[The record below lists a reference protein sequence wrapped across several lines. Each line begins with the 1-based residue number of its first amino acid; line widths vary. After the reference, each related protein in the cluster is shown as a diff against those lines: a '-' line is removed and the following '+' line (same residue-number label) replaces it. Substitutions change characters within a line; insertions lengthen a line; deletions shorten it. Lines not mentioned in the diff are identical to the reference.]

1 MTETQTPERIM
12 SPLHRDAGLPAVC
25 PFRAPESH
33 DMFLN
38 NLSLS
43 KKLILTFCT
52 IMAGCFLASVVVFV
66 QAYTAKTT
74 LIEQDRAQR
83 IVNLVDAATTAMAE
97 QAANERG
104 YLLFGSESTLAA
116 VATER
121 KALEAALAE
130 ARTLAGED
138 SALTA
143 RVDAMRAAADAYA
156 TKVADPQIAARK
168 AGKTAIEDIAAIGT
182 SDAAG
187 ALDTFRAA
195 ATDIKGVLATK
206 TTETRARL
214 EAAHFALE
222 LALVLGAGVAGVF
235 AVGLIWLLARSIV
248 TPITGMTNAMTRLA
262 AGDHAVDVP
271 AVDRGDEVGRMAK
284 AVLVFKDAAI
294 ESARMSDERRS
305 LREQAEA
312 DRQRAEAEKAR
323 EAEEVRFAMTEL
335 AQGLS
340 ALSNGDVVF
349 RLEKAFAPH
358 LDSLRGNFNES
369 LEKLH
374 AALRTVGA
382 NAQAIHAGAAEIRS
396 SADDL
401 ARRTEQQAA
410 SVEETAAAVEQVTK
424 TVRDT
429 AKRAEDVGQLVEST
443 RSGAERSGE
452 VVRNAVSAMTEIE
465 QSSQSISNIIGV
477 IEDIAFQ
484 TNLLAL
490 NAGVEAARAGEA
502 GKGFAV
508 VAQEVRELAQRSA
521 NAAKEIKALISK
533 STAQVGNGV
542 ALVGETG
549 TELEKIVSAVQEISH
564 HVGAIVT
571 AAREQSTGLQ
581 EINLA
586 VTAMD
591 QGTQQNA
598 AMVEE
603 QTAASHTL
611 AAEADSLNTLL
622 AQFRLGQSGTV
633 PAGRMAQH
641 RVAAPSPAPVRQPAL
656 RQPAAASASHSPAPS
671 PARALAGKLG
681 RAFGMASAAPAEPAK
696 QDWTEF

>member
-1 MTETQTPERIM
+1 
-12 SPLHRDAGLPAVC
+12 
-25 PFRAPESH
+25 
-33 DMFLN
+33 MFLKD
-38 NLSLS
+38 LSLS

-52 IMAGCFLASVVVFV
+52 IMAGCFLASVVVFF
-66 QAYTAKTT
+66 QAYTAKNTVVD
-74 LIEQDRAQR
+74 QDRAQG
-83 IVNLVDAATTAMAE
+83 IATLVDAARTSMAE

-104 YLLFGSESTLAA
+104 YLLTGSESTLAG
-116 VATER
+116 VAAER
-121 KALEAALAE
+121 KALDIALSEARALA
-130 ARTLAGED
+130 ADD
-138 SALTA
+138 SALVA
-143 RVDAMRAAADAYA
+143 RLDAMKAAADAYA
-156 TKVADPQIAARK
+156 AQIADPQIKARQ
-168 AGKTAIEDIAAIGT
+168 AGKTMEELAGIAASQTGGQL
-182 SDAAG
+182 DA
-187 ALDTFRAA
+187 FRSAA
-195 ATDIKGVLATK
+195 AEIKALLATQ
-206 TTETRARL
+206 TAATRARL
-214 EAAHFALE
+214 EAAHHALE
-222 LALVLGAGVAGVF
+222 MALILGAAVAGVF

-248 TPITGMTNAMTRLA
+248 TPITGMTNAMARLA
-262 AGDHAVDVP
+262 AGDHSIEVP

-284 AVLVFKDAAI
+284 AVLVFKEAAI
-294 ESARMSDERRS
+294 DSARMSDERRA

-312 DRQRAEAEKAR
+312 DRQKAEAEKAR
-323 EAEEVRFAMTEL
+323 EAEEVRFAMSEL
-335 AQGLS
+335 AKGLS
-340 ALSNGDVVF
+340 ALSEGDVVF
-349 RLEKAFAPH
+349 RLDQPFATH
-358 LDSLRGNFNES
+358 LDSLRGNFNDS
-369 LEKLH
+369 LDKLQ

-382 NAQAIHAGAAEIRS
+382 NAHAIHAGAAEIRS

-410 SVEETAAAVEQVTK
+410 SVEETAAAVAEVTK

-429 AKRAEDVGQLVEST
+429 TKRAEDVGQLVEST
-443 RSGAERSGE
+443 RAGAERSGD
-452 VVRNAVSAMTEIE
+452 VVRNAVQAMTEIE
-465 QSSQSISNIIGV
+465 QSSQSISSIIGV

-542 ALVGETG
+542 SLVGETG
-549 TELEKIVSAVQEISH
+549 KELEKIVSAVQEISH

-586 VTAMD
+586 VTSMD

-598 AMVEE
+598 AMVEQ

-622 AQFRLGQSGTV
+622 AQFRLGQGSAAAPASAQTV
-633 PAGRMAQH
+633 R
-641 RVAAPSPAPVRQPAL
+641 RTAAPSVAPASRPVRRQPA
-656 RQPAAASASHSPAPS
+656 PASGVHAPAPS

-681 RAFGMASAAPAEPAK
+681 RAFGMASAAPAEPVK

>member
-1 MTETQTPERIM
+1 M
-12 SPLHRDAGLPAVC
+12 A
-25 PFRAPESH
+25 
-33 DMFLN
+33 MFLK

-66 QAYTAKTT
+66 QAYTAKNA
-74 LIEQDRAQR
+74 LIDQDRAQR
-83 IVNLVDAATTAMAE
+83 IVNLVDAATNAMAE

-104 YLLFGSESTLAA
+104 YLLTATESTLAA
-116 VATER
+116 VSTER
-121 KALEAALAE
+121 KALEAALGDAK
-130 ARTLAGED
+130 ALAAGD
-138 SALTA
+138 SALIA
-143 RVDAMRAAADAYA
+143 RLDAMKTAADAYA
-156 TKVADPQIAARK
+156 SQVADPQIAARQ
-168 AGKTAIEDIAAIGT
+168 AGKTIEELVNIGASQT
-182 SDAAG
+182 SG
-187 ALDTFRAA
+187 QLDTFRSAA
-195 ATDIKGVLATK
+195 SDIKALLANETAA
-206 TTETRARL
+206 TRARL
-214 EAAHFALE
+214 EAAHHALE
-222 LALVLGAGVAGVF
+222 MALILGAAVAGVF

-248 TPITGMTNAMTRLA
+248 TPITGMTNAMARLA
-262 AGDHAVDVP
+262 AGDHAVEVP

-284 AVLVFKDAAI
+284 AVLVFKEAAI
-294 ESARMSDERRS
+294 DSARMSDERRA

-312 DRQRAEAEKAR
+312 DRQKAEVEKAR

-335 AQGLS
+335 ALGLS
-340 ALSNGDVVF
+340 ALSEGDVVF
-349 RLEKAFAPH
+349 RLEKPFAPH

-382 NAQAIHAGAAEIRS
+382 NAHAIHAGAAEIRS

-410 SVEETAAAVEQVTK
+410 SVEETAAAVAEVTK

-443 RSGAERSGE
+443 RAGAERSGD
-452 VVRNAVSAMTEIE
+452 VVRNAVQAMTEIE
-465 QSSQSISNIIGV
+465 QSSQSISSIIGV

-542 ALVGETG
+542 SLVGETG

-586 VTAMD
+586 VTSMD

-598 AMVEE
+598 AMVEQ

-622 AQFRLGQSGTV
+622 AQFRLGQGNGAQAVGT
-633 PAGRMAQH
+633 ATH
-641 RVAAPSPAPVRQPAL
+641 RPAPSAHSAPPARPAARQPS
-656 RQPAAASASHSPAPS
+656 AASTAHTPAPS
-671 PARALAGKLG
+671 PARALASKLG
-681 RAFGMASAAPAEPAK
+681 RAFGAGSAAAEPVK

>member
-1 MTETQTPERIM
+1 M
-12 SPLHRDAGLPAVC
+12 S
-25 PFRAPESH
+25 
-33 DMFLN
+33 LN

-66 QAYTAKTT
+66 QAYTAKNA
-74 LIEQDRAQR
+74 IVDQDRAQR
-83 IVNLVDAATTAMAE
+83 IVNFVDAAMTAMAE

-104 YLLFGSESTLAA
+104 YILTGSDTTLAA
-116 VATER
+116 VETQG
-121 KALEAALAE
+121 KALQAALAE
-130 ARTLAGED
+130 AATLAAGD
-138 SALTA
+138 QALLGKIE
-143 RVDAMRAAADAYA
+143 AMRVAAQDYG
-156 TKVADPQIAARK
+156 KNVADPQIAARK
-168 AGKTAIEDIAAIGT
+168 AGTLGIPEIAAIGKV
-182 SDAAG
+182 DG
-187 ALDTFRAA
+187 VGELDQFRNAA
-195 ATDIKGVLATK
+195 ADIKTLLAER
-206 TTETRARL
+206 TTAIRAQL
-214 EAAHFALE
+214 DYAHHALE
-222 LALVLGAGVAGVF
+222 LALILGAAVAGVF

-248 TPITGMTNAMTRLA
+248 TPITGMTDAMGRLA
-262 AGDHAVDVP
+262 AGDHQVEVP

-294 ESARMSDERRS
+294 ESARMAEERRS
-305 LREQAEA
+305 MREQAEVE
-312 DRQRAEAEKAR
+312 RQKTEAEKAS
-323 EAEEVRFAMTEL
+323 EAEEIRFAMAEL
-335 AQGLS
+335 EKGLT
-340 ALSNGDVVF
+340 ALANGDVAL
-349 RLEKAFAPH
+349 RLERPFAPR
-358 LDSLRGNFNES
+358 LDSLRGSFNDS
-369 LEKLH
+369 VDKLQ
-374 AALRTVGA
+374 AALRTVGD
-382 NAQAIHAGAAEIRS
+382 NAKAINAGAAEIRA

-401 ARRTEQQAA
+401 AKRTEQQAA
-410 SVEETAAAVEQVTK
+410 SVEQTAAAVEEVTT
-424 TVRDT
+424 TVKDT
-429 AKRAEDVGQLVEST
+429 AQRAEDVGQLVERT
-443 RSGAERSGE
+443 RAGAERSGE
-452 VVRNAVSAMTEIE
+452 VVRSAVAAMSGIE

-521 NAAKEIKALISK
+521 NAAREIKSLIAN

-549 TELEKIVSAVQEISH
+549 TELEKIVGAVQEISH
-564 HVGAIVT
+564 HVQAIVT

-598 AMVEE
+598 AMVEQ
-603 QTAASHTL
+603 QTAASHAL

-622 AQFRLGQSGTV
+622 AQFRLGQGGSAAASAPVRSSGAT
-633 PAGRMAQH
+633 ASGR
-641 RVAAPSPAPVRQPAL
+641 AAPSPAAPPVRSQPK
-656 RQPAAASASHSPAPS
+656 PASGSHMAAPS
-671 PARALAGKLG
+671 PARALAGKLS
-681 RAFGMASAAPAEPAK
+681 RAFAASQPATPAAAPVQ

>member
-1 MTETQTPERIM
+1 M
-12 SPLHRDAGLPAVC
+12 SQLHRDGPSGPSCAFLRLKVT
-25 PFRAPESH
+25 F
-33 DMFLN
+33 MFLK

-43 KKLILTFCT
+43 TKLILTFCT

-66 QAYTAKTT
+66 QAYAAKTA
-74 LIEQDRAQR
+74 LAEQDRAQH
-83 IVNLVDAATTAMAE
+83 IINLVDAAATAMAE
-97 QAANERG
+97 QAANQRG
-104 YLLFGSESTLAA
+104 YLLLGSESTLSSVTTA
-116 VATER
+116 R
-121 KALEAALAE
+121 QSLDQALAE
-130 ARTLAGED
+130 ARQLATGD
-138 SALTA
+138 PALDTPLA
-143 RVDAMRAAADAYA
+143 AMRSAADAYA
-156 TKVADPQIAARK
+156 STVADPQIAARK
-168 AGKTAIEDIAAIGT
+168 EGTASLGEIAAIGQSQT
-182 SDAAG
+182 TG
-187 ALDTFRAA
+187 ELDSFRAA
-195 ATDIKGVLATK
+195 AADIKSRLAT
-206 TTETRARL
+206 EAAATRARV
-214 EAAHFALE
+214 EAAHSALE
-222 LALVLGAGVAGVF
+222 MALILGAGVAGVF
-235 AVGLIWLLARSIV
+235 AVALIWLLARSIV
-248 TPITGMTNAMTRLA
+248 TPITGMTDAMARLA
-262 AGDHAVDVP
+262 AGDHGVDVP

-294 ESARMSDERRS
+294 ESARMSDERRAM
-305 LREQAEA
+305 REQAES
-312 DRQRAEAEKAR
+312 DRQKAEAEKAR
-323 EAEEVRFAMTEL
+323 EAEEVRFAMSEL
-335 AQGLS
+335 AKGLS
-340 ALSNGDVVF
+340 ALSEGDVVF
-349 RLEKAFAPH
+349 RLESPFAAR

-374 AALRTVGA
+374 AALRSVGA
-382 NAQAIHAGAAEIRS
+382 NAQAIHAGAAEIRA

-410 SVEETAAAVEQVTK
+410 SVEETAAAVAEVTK

-452 VVRNAVSAMTEIE
+452 VVRSAVSAMTEIE
-465 QSSQSISNIIGV
+465 QSSQSISSIIGV

-521 NAAKEIKALISK
+521 NAAREIKALISK

-586 VTAMD
+586 VTSMD

-598 AMVEE
+598 AMVEQ

-622 AQFRLGQSGTV
+622 AQFRLGQGN
-633 PAGRMAQH
+633 AAAQ
-641 RVAAPSPAPVRQPAL
+641 AAAQQRPTAHTRPAPTAGPVSRQPK
-656 RQPAAASASHSPAPS
+656 AASAIHSPAPS
-671 PARALAGKLG
+671 PARALANKLG
-681 RAFGMASAAPAEPAK
+681 RAFGKNSSAAAEPVK

>member
-1 MTETQTPERIM
+1 
-12 SPLHRDAGLPAVC
+12 
-25 PFRAPESH
+25 
-33 DMFLN
+33 MFLK

-52 IMAGCFLASVVVFV
+52 IMAGCFLASVVVFL
-66 QAYTAKTT
+66 QAYAAKSA
-74 LIEQDRAQR
+74 LFDQDRAQR
-83 IVNLVDAATTAMAE
+83 VVNLVETAATAMAE
-97 QAANERG
+97 QTANERG
-104 YLLFGSESTLAA
+104 YLLFGTETALAA
-116 VATER
+116 ITIER
-121 KALEAALAE
+121 QTLEAALTE
-130 ARTLAGED
+130 AKALAAGD
-138 SALTA
+138 SALVG
-143 RVDAMRAAADAYA
+143 RLDAMRAAAGTYA
-156 TKVADPQIAARK
+156 KQVADPQIAARK
-168 AGKTAIEDIAAIGT
+168 AGQASIEEITAAGGT
-182 SDAAG
+182 GAAG

-195 ATDIKGVLATK
+195 AAEIKTVLGA
-206 TTETRARL
+206 EMAAARARL

-222 LALVLGAGVAGVF
+222 LALVLGAAVAGVF

-248 TPITGMTNAMTRLA
+248 TPITGMTNAMARLA
-262 AGDHAVDVP
+262 AGDHAVEVP

-294 ESARMSDERRS
+294 ESARMSDERRA
-305 LREQAEA
+305 LREQAEV
-312 DRQRAEAEKAR
+312 DRQKAEAEKTR

-335 AQGLS
+335 AEGLS

-349 RLEKAFAPH
+349 RLEKPFAPH

-374 AALRTVGA
+374 AALRTVGS
-382 NAQAIHAGAAEIRS
+382 NAHAIHAGAAEIRA

-429 AKRAEDVGQLVEST
+429 AKRAEDVGQLVDST
-443 RSGAERSGE
+443 RAGAERSGE
-452 VVRNAVSAMTEIE
+452 VVRNAVQAMTEIE
-465 QSSQSISNIIGV
+465 QSSQSISSIIGV

-533 STAQVGNGV
+533 STSQVGNGV

-549 TELEKIVSAVQEISH
+549 TELDKIVSAVQEISH
-564 HVGAIVT
+564 HVGAIVI

-622 AQFRLGQSGTV
+622 AQFRLGQGS
-633 PAGRMAQH
+633 AMAQPV
-641 RVAAPSPAPVRQPAL
+641 RPQQQRPVAASHSASAARPAPRQPSA
-656 RQPAAASASHSPAPS
+656 AAASHAPAPS

-681 RAFGMASAAPAEPAK
+681 RAFGMGTAAPAEPVK

>member
-1 MTETQTPERIM
+1 
-12 SPLHRDAGLPAVC
+12 
-25 PFRAPESH
+25 
-33 DMFLN
+33 MFLKD
-38 NLSLS
+38 LSLS

-52 IMAGCFLASVVVFV
+52 IMAGCFLASVVVFF
-66 QAYTAKTT
+66 QAYTAKNTVVD
-74 LIEQDRAQR
+74 QDRAQG
-83 IVNLVDAATTAMAE
+83 IATLVDAARTSMAE

-104 YLLFGSESTLAA
+104 YLLTGSESTLAG
-116 VATER
+116 VAAER
-121 KALEAALAE
+121 KALDTALSEARALA
-130 ARTLAGED
+130 ADD
-138 SALTA
+138 SALVA
-143 RVDAMRAAADAYA
+143 RLDAMKAAADAYA
-156 TKVADPQIAARK
+156 AQIADPQIKARQ
-168 AGKTAIEDIAAIGT
+168 AGKTIEELADITASQTGGQL
-182 SDAAG
+182 DA
-187 ALDTFRAA
+187 FRSAA
-195 ATDIKGVLATK
+195 AEIKALLATQ
-206 TTETRARL
+206 TAATRARL
-214 EAAHFALE
+214 EAAHHALE
-222 LALVLGAGVAGVF
+222 MALILGAAVAGVF

-248 TPITGMTNAMTRLA
+248 TPITGMTNAMARLA
-262 AGDHAVDVP
+262 AGDHSIEVP

-284 AVLVFKDAAI
+284 AVLVFKEAAI
-294 ESARMSDERRS
+294 DSARMSDERRA

-312 DRQRAEAEKAR
+312 DRQKAEAEKAR
-323 EAEEVRFAMTEL
+323 EAEEVRFAMSEL
-335 AQGLS
+335 AKGLS
-340 ALSNGDVVF
+340 ALSEGDVVF
-349 RLEKAFAPH
+349 RLDQPFATH
-358 LDSLRGNFNES
+358 LDSLRGNFNDS
-369 LEKLH
+369 LDKLQ

-382 NAQAIHAGAAEIRS
+382 NAHAIHAGAAEIRS

-410 SVEETAAAVEQVTK
+410 SVEETAAAVAEVTK

-429 AKRAEDVGQLVEST
+429 TKRAEDVGQLVEST
-443 RSGAERSGE
+443 RAGAERSGD
-452 VVRNAVSAMTEIE
+452 VVRNAVQAMTEIE
-465 QSSQSISNIIGV
+465 QSSQSISSIIGV

-542 ALVGETG
+542 SLVGETG
-549 TELEKIVSAVQEISH
+549 KELEKIVSAVQEISH

-586 VTAMD
+586 VTSMD

-598 AMVEE
+598 AMVEQ

-622 AQFRLGQSGTV
+622 AQFRLGQGRAAA
-633 PAGRMAQH
+633 PASAQTM
-641 RVAAPSPAPVRQPAL
+641 RRTAAPSVAPASRPVSRQPA
-656 RQPAAASASHSPAPS
+656 PASSVHAPAPS

-681 RAFGMASAAPAEPAK
+681 RAFGMASAAPAEPVK

>member
-1 MTETQTPERIM
+1 
-12 SPLHRDAGLPAVC
+12 
-25 PFRAPESH
+25 
-33 DMFLN
+33 MFLK

-52 IMAGCFLASVVVFV
+52 IMAGCFLASVVVFL
-66 QAYTAKTT
+66 QAYAAKSA
-74 LIEQDRAQR
+74 LIDQDRAQR
-83 IVNLVDAATTAMAE
+83 IVNLVDAAATAMAE

-104 YLLFGSESTLAA
+104 YLLFGSENTLAA

-121 KALEAALAE
+121 KALE
-130 ARTLAGED
+130 T
-138 SALTA
+138 ALTDA
-143 RVDAMRAAADAYA
+143 RVLAAGDTALTGKLDAMRAAAEAYA
-156 TKVADPQIAARK
+156 SVVADPQIAARK
-168 AGKTAIEDIAAIGT
+168 AGQTSIDEIAAIGT
-182 SDAAG
+182 SQATG
-187 ALDTFRAA
+187 QLDRFRTA
-195 ATDIKGVLATK
+195 ATEIKGLLAAETAA
-206 TTETRARL
+206 TRARL
-214 EAAHFALE
+214 ETAHHALE
-222 LALVLGAGVAGVF
+222 MALILGAAVAGVF

-248 TPITGMTNAMTRLA
+248 TPITGMTDAMARLA

-294 ESARMSDERRS
+294 DSARMSDERRT
-305 LREQAEA
+305 LREQAET
-312 DRQRAEAEKAR
+312 DRQKAEAEKAR

-335 AQGLS
+335 ARGLS
-340 ALSNGDVVF
+340 ALSDGDVVF
-349 RLEKAFAPH
+349 RLDQPFASH

-369 LEKLH
+369 LERLQ

-382 NAQAIHAGAAEIRS
+382 NAQGIHAGAAEIRA

-410 SVEETAAAVEQVTK
+410 SVEETAAAVAEVTK

-443 RSGAERSGE
+443 RAGAERSGE
-452 VVRNAVSAMTEIE
+452 VVRNAVAAMTEIE

-533 STAQVGNGV
+533 STVQVGNGV

-549 TELEKIVSAVQEISH
+549 TELEKIVGAVQEISR
-564 HVGAIVT
+564 HVGAIVV

-586 VTAMD
+586 VTSMD

-598 AMVEE
+598 AMVEQ

-611 AAEADSLNTLL
+611 AVEADSLTTLL
-622 AQFRLGQSGTV
+622 AQFRLGQGGGS
-633 PAGRMAQH
+633 AA
-641 RVAAPSPAPVRQPAL
+641 VAATPRFASPSPPAVA
-656 RQPAAASASHSPAPS
+656 RSTGRAAAAASAAHGPAPS

-681 RAFGMASAAPAEPAK
+681 RAFGGMASAAAAEPAK

>member
-1 MTETQTPERIM
+1 
-12 SPLHRDAGLPAVC
+12 
-25 PFRAPESH
+25 
-33 DMFLN
+33 MFLK

-66 QAYTAKTT
+66 QAYTAKTA
-74 LIEQDRAQR
+74 LVDQNRAQR
-83 IVNLVDAATTAMAE
+83 IVNLIDAAATAMAE

-104 YLLFGSESTLAA
+104 YLLFGSESTLTA
-116 VATER
+116 VAAHR
-121 KALEAALAE
+121 AALDSAITE
-130 ARTLAGED
+130 AKTLAGSD
-138 SALTA
+138 QALVG
-143 RVDAMRAAADAYA
+143 RLDAMQAAATTYA
-156 TKVADPQIAARK
+156 TEVADPQIAARK
-168 AGKTAIEDIAAIGT
+168 AGQTTIEDIAAIGAT
-182 SDAAG
+182 GASG
-187 ALDTFRAA
+187 ALDTFRTAA
-195 ATDIKGVLATK
+195 ADIKSILAAETAA
-206 TTETRARL
+206 TRARV
-214 EAAHFALE
+214 EGAHFALE
-222 LALVLGAGVAGVF
+222 MALVLGAGVAGVF

-248 TPITGMTNAMTRLA
+248 TPITGMTNAMARLA
-262 AGDHAVDVP
+262 AGDHAVEVP

-294 ESARMSDERRS
+294 DSARMAEERRAM
-305 LREQAEA
+305 RDQAEA

-340 ALSNGDVVF
+340 ALSEGDVVF
-349 RLEKAFAPH
+349 RLTTPFASH

-374 AALRTVGA
+374 AALKTVGA
-382 NAQAIHAGAAEIRS
+382 NAHAIHAGAAEIRS

-443 RSGAERSGE
+443 RAGAERSGE

-465 QSSQSISNIIGV
+465 QSSQSISSIIGV

-564 HVGAIVT
+564 HVGAIVV

-622 AQFRLGQSGTV
+622 AQFRLGQTG
-633 PAGRMAQH
+633 
-641 RVAAPSPAPVRQPAL
+641 AAPAPVAMQHRQAPASQPAPVARPAARQPS
-656 RQPAAASASHSPAPS
+656 AASAGHAPAPS
-671 PARALAGKLG
+671 PARALANKLG
-681 RAFGMASAAPAEPAK
+681 RAFGMASAAPAEPVK

>member
-1 MTETQTPERIM
+1 
-12 SPLHRDAGLPAVC
+12 
-25 PFRAPESH
+25 
-33 DMFLN
+33 MFLK

-66 QAYTAKTT
+66 QAYKAKTA
-74 LIEQDRAQR
+74 LIDQDRAQR
-83 IVNLVDAATTAMAE
+83 IVTLVDAAKTAMAE

-116 VATER
+116 VTTER
-121 KALEAALAE
+121 QALDAAITE
-130 ARTLAGED
+130 ARTLAAGD
-138 SALTA
+138 SALLA
-143 RVDAMRAAADAYA
+143 RLDAMRAAAQTYA
-156 TKVADPQIAARK
+156 AEVADPQVAARK
-168 AGKTAIEDIAAIGT
+168 AGQTSLEEIATIGA
-182 SDAAG
+182 SGAAG
-187 ALDTFRAA
+187 ALDAFRAA
-195 ATDIKGVLATK
+195 AADIKTALAAETAA
-206 TTETRARL
+206 TRARVDG
-214 EAAHFALE
+214 AHFALE
-222 LALVLGAGVAGVF
+222 MALVLGAGVAGVF

-248 TPITGMTNAMTRLA
+248 TPITGMTNAMSRLA
-262 AGDHAVDVP
+262 AGDHAVEVP

-294 ESARMSDERRS
+294 DSARMAEERRTM
-305 LREQAEA
+305 REQAEA
-312 DRQRAEAEKAR
+312 DRQKAEAEKAR

-335 AQGLS
+335 AKGLA
-340 ALSNGDVVF
+340 ALSDGDVVF
-349 RLEKAFAPH
+349 RLEKPFAAH
-358 LDSLRGNFNES
+358 LDSLRGNFNDS

-382 NAQAIHAGAAEIRS
+382 NAHAIHAGAAEIRA

-429 AKRAEDVGQLVEST
+429 AKRAEDVSQLVEST

-465 QSSQSISNIIGV
+465 QSSQSISSIIGV

-521 NAAKEIKALISK
+521 NAAKEIKSLISR

-549 TELEKIVSAVQEISH
+549 VELQKIVSAVQEISH
-564 HVGAIVT
+564 HVGAIVV

-622 AQFRLGQSGTV
+622 AQFRLGQGNAIQA
-633 PAGRMAQH
+633 PAGQPH
-641 RVAAPSPAPVRQPAL
+641 RVASPAPVRAPMNGAPKSAQ
-656 RQPAAASASHSPAPS
+656 RQPTSASAGHAPAPS

-681 RAFGMASAAPAEPAK
+681 RAFGIASAAQAEPAK

>member
-1 MTETQTPERIM
+1 
-12 SPLHRDAGLPAVC
+12 
-25 PFRAPESH
+25 
-33 DMFLN
+33 MFLK

-66 QAYTAKTT
+66 QAYTAKSA
-74 LIEQDRAQR
+74 LIDQDRAQR
-83 IVNLVDAATTAMAE
+83 IVNLVDAAMNAMAE

-104 YLLFGSESTLAA
+104 YLLYGSDSTLAA
-116 VATER
+116 VTSER
-121 KALEAALAE
+121 KALDTAIAE
-130 ARTLAGED
+130 ARALAGTD
-138 SALTA
+138 TALVT
-143 RVDAMRAAADAYA
+143 RLDAMRAAAEAYA
-156 TKVADPQIAARK
+156 KEVADPQIAARQ
-168 AGKTAIEDIAAIGT
+168 AGKTATEELAAIGT
-182 SDAAG
+182 TQATG
-187 ALDTFRAA
+187 QLDTFRGAA
-195 ATDIKGVLATK
+195 ADIKTLLATE
-206 TTETRARL
+206 TAGTRARL
-214 EAAHFALE
+214 ESAHFALE
-222 LALVLGAGVAGVF
+222 MALVLGAAVAGVF

-248 TPITGMTNAMTRLA
+248 TPITGMTDAMARLA

-294 ESARMSDERRS
+294 ESARMSDERRAM
-305 LREQAEA
+305 REQAEA
-312 DRQRAEAEKAR
+312 DRQKAEAEKAR
-323 EAEEVRFAMTEL
+323 EAEEVRFAMSEL
-335 AQGLS
+335 AKGLS
-340 ALSNGDVVF
+340 ALSEGDVVF
-349 RLEKAFAPH
+349 RLEQPFASH
-358 LDSLRGNFNES
+358 LDSLRGNFNDS

-382 NAQAIHAGAAEIRS
+382 NAHAIHAGAAEIRS

-410 SVEETAAAVEQVTK
+410 SVEETAAAVAEVTK

-429 AKRAEDVGQLVEST
+429 AKRAEDVGQLVDST
-443 RSGAERSGE
+443 RAGAERSGE
-452 VVRNAVSAMTEIE
+452 VVRNAVQAMTEIE
-465 QSSQSISNIIGV
+465 QSSQSISSIIGV

-521 NAAKEIKALISK
+521 NAAKEIKALISR

-549 TELEKIVSAVQEISH
+549 VELDKIVSAVQEISH

-586 VTAMD
+586 VTSMD

-598 AMVEE
+598 AMVEQ

-622 AQFRLGQSGTV
+622 AQFRLGQPQAMAAARTAQPR
-633 PAGRMAQH
+633 PAATTHSAPVAR
-641 RVAAPSPAPVRQPAL
+641 AAPRQPS
-656 RQPAAASASHSPAPS
+656 AASAAHAPAPS

-681 RAFGMASAAPAEPAK
+681 RAFGMGSAAPAETVKP
-696 QDWTEF
+696 DWTEF

>member
-1 MTETQTPERIM
+1 
-12 SPLHRDAGLPAVC
+12 
-25 PFRAPESH
+25 
-33 DMFLN
+33 MFLKD
-38 NLSLS
+38 LSLS

-52 IMAGCFLASVVVFV
+52 MMAGCFLASVVVFF
-66 QAYTAKTT
+66 QAYTAKNTV
-74 LIEQDRAQR
+74 IDQDRAQG
-83 IVNLVDAATTAMAE
+83 IATLVDAARTSMAE

-104 YLLFGSESTLAA
+104 YLITGSESALAG

-121 KALEAALAE
+121 KALDTALSEARALA
-130 ARTLAGED
+130 ADD
-138 SALTA
+138 SALVA
-143 RVDAMRAAADAYA
+143 RLDAMKAAADAYA
-156 TKVADPQIAARK
+156 AQIADPQIKARQ
-168 AGKTAIEDIAAIGT
+168 AGKTMEELTSIGAQAGGQL
-182 SDAAG
+182 DA
-187 ALDTFRAA
+187 FRNAA
-195 ATDIKGVLATK
+195 AEIKALLAEQTAA
-206 TTETRARL
+206 TRARL
-214 EAAHFALE
+214 DAAHHALE
-222 LALVLGAGVAGVF
+222 MALILGAAVAGVF

-248 TPITGMTNAMTRLA
+248 TPITGMTNAMARLA
-262 AGDHAVDVP
+262 AGDHSIEVP

-284 AVLVFKDAAI
+284 AVLVFKEAAI
-294 ESARMSDERRS
+294 DSARMSDERRA

-312 DRQRAEAEKAR
+312 DRQKAEAEKAR
-323 EAEEVRFAMTEL
+323 EAEEVRFAMSEL
-335 AQGLS
+335 AKGLS
-340 ALSNGDVVF
+340 ALSEGDVVF
-349 RLEKAFAPH
+349 RLDQPFAAH
-358 LDSLRGNFNES
+358 LDSLRGNFNDS
-369 LEKLH
+369 LDKLH

-382 NAQAIHAGAAEIRS
+382 NAHAIHAGAAEIRS

-410 SVEETAAAVEQVTK
+410 SVEETAAAVAEVTK

-429 AKRAEDVGQLVEST
+429 TKRAEDVGQLVEST
-443 RSGAERSGE
+443 RAGAERSGD
-452 VVRNAVSAMTEIE
+452 VVRNAVQAMTEIE
-465 QSSQSISNIIGV
+465 QSSQSISSIIGV

-521 NAAKEIKALISK
+521 NAAKAIKALISK

-542 ALVGETG
+542 SLVGETG
-549 TELEKIVSAVQEISH
+549 KELEKIVSAVQEISH

-586 VTAMD
+586 VTSMD

-598 AMVEE
+598 AMVEQ

-622 AQFRLGQSGTV
+622 AQFRLGQGSA
-633 PAGRMAQH
+633 PAPASPQTLR
-641 RVAAPSPAPVRQPAL
+641 RTAAPSPASASRPLSRQPA
-656 RQPAAASASHSPAPS
+656 PASGVHAPAPS

-681 RAFGMASAAPAEPAK
+681 RAFGMASATPAEPVK

>member
-1 MTETQTPERIM
+1 MI
-12 SPLHRDAGLPAVC
+12 
-25 PFRAPESH
+25 
-33 DMFLN
+33 MFLK

-66 QAYTAKTT
+66 QAYTAKSA
-74 LIEQDRAQR
+74 LVDQDRAQR
-83 IVNLVDAATTAMAE
+83 IVNLVDAGKTAMAE

-116 VATER
+116 VTTER
-121 KALEAALAE
+121 QALDAAITEAK
-130 ARTLAGED
+130 TLAASD
-138 SALTA
+138 NALIA
-143 RVDAMRAAADAYA
+143 RLDAMRAAAETYA
-156 TKVADPQIAARK
+156 KQIADPQIAARK
-168 AGKTAIEDIAAIGT
+168 AGQTSIEEIAAIGK

-195 ATDIKGVLATK
+195 AADIKSLLAV
-206 TTETRARL
+206 ETAANRARL
-214 EAAHFALE
+214 DAAHFALE
-222 LALVLGAGVAGVF
+222 LALTLGAAVAGVF

-248 TPITGMTNAMTRLA
+248 TPITGMTNAMARLA
-262 AGDHAVDVP
+262 AGDHAVEVP

-294 ESARMSDERRS
+294 ESARMSDERRTM
-305 LREQAEA
+305 REQAEA
-312 DRQRAEAEKAR
+312 DRQKAEAEKAR

-335 AQGLS
+335 AKGLA
-340 ALSNGDVVF
+340 ALSEGDVVF
-349 RLEKAFAPH
+349 RLEKPFAAH

-382 NAQAIHAGAAEIRS
+382 NAHAIHAGAAEIRA

-429 AKRAEDVGQLVEST
+429 AKRAEDVGQLVDST

-452 VVRNAVSAMTEIE
+452 VVRNAVQAMTEIE
-465 QSSQSISNIIGV
+465 QSSQSISSIIGV

-521 NAAKEIKALISK
+521 NAAKEIKSLISR

-549 TELEKIVSAVQEISH
+549 TELDKIVSAVQEISQ
-564 HVGAIVT
+564 HVGAIVV

-622 AQFRLGQSGTV
+622 AQFRLGQSASAAVPHLTQHRATV
-633 PAGRMAQH
+633 PAHAT
-641 RVAAPSPAPVRQPAL
+641 PSPVARSVP
-656 RQPAAASASHSPAPS
+656 RQPAAASAAHSPAPS

-681 RAFGMASAAPAEPAK
+681 RAFGMGSAAPAESTK

>member
-1 MTETQTPERIM
+1 
-12 SPLHRDAGLPAVC
+12 
-25 PFRAPESH
+25 
-33 DMFLN
+33 MFIK

-66 QAYTAKTT
+66 QAYTAKTALT
-74 LIEQDRAQR
+74 EQDRAQR
-83 IVNLVDAATTAMAE
+83 IINLVDAAATAMAE
-97 QAANERG
+97 QAANQRG
-104 YLLFGSESTLAA
+104 YLLLGSESTLSA
-116 VATER
+116 VTTAR
-121 KALEAALAE
+121 QSLDAALAE
-130 ARTLAGED
+130 ARQLAAGD
-138 SALTA
+138 PALDA
-143 RVDAMRAAADAYA
+143 PLRAMRSVADAYA
-156 TKVADPQIAARK
+156 STIADPQIAARK
-168 AGKTAIEDIAAIGT
+168 GGTASIAEIAAIGQSQT
-182 SDAAG
+182 AAE
-187 ALDTFRAA
+187 LDSFRMAA
-195 ATDIKGVLATK
+195 ADIKSRL
-206 TTETRARL
+206 TTEAAETRARV
-214 EAAHFALE
+214 EAAHSALE
-222 LALVLGAGVAGVF
+222 MALILGAAVAGVF
-235 AVGLIWLLARSIV
+235 AVALIWLLARSIV
-248 TPITGMTNAMTRLA
+248 TPITGMTNAMSRLA
-262 AGDHAVDVP
+262 AGDHAIDVP
-271 AVDRGDEVGRMAK
+271 ALDRGDEVGRMAQ
-284 AVLVFKDAAI
+284 AVLVFKEAAI
-294 ESARMSDERRS
+294 ESARMSSERRA
-305 LREQAEA
+305 LREEAEA
-312 DRQRAEAEKAR
+312 ERQKAEAEKAR

-335 AQGLS
+335 AKGLS
-340 ALSNGDVVF
+340 ALSDGDVVF
-349 RLEKAFAPH
+349 RLQQPFAAH
-358 LDSLRGNFNES
+358 LDSLRGNFNDS
-369 LEKLH
+369 LDKLQ

-382 NAQAIHAGAAEIRS
+382 NAHAIHAGAAEIRS

-410 SVEETAAAVEQVTK
+410 SVEQTAAAVAEVTK

-429 AKRAEDVGQLVEST
+429 TKRAEDVGQLVEST

-452 VVRNAVSAMTEIE
+452 VVRNAVQAMTEIE
-465 QSSQSISNIIGV
+465 QSSQSISSIIGV

-521 NAAKEIKALISK
+521 NAAKEIKALISR

-542 ALVGETG
+542 SLVGETG

-564 HVGAIVT
+564 HVSAIVT

-586 VTAMD
+586 VTSMD

-598 AMVEE
+598 AMVEQ

-622 AQFRLGQSGTV
+622 AQFRLGQ
-633 PAGRMAQH
+633 ANA
-641 RVAAPSPAPVRQPAL
+641 AAPASAQPRSAAPTRPAPAVRSAA
-656 RQPAAASASHSPAPS
+656 RQPAAASATHAPAPS
-671 PARALAGKLG
+671 PARALANKLG
-681 RAFGMASAAPAEPAK
+681 RAFGKGSAAAVEPVK

>member
-1 MTETQTPERIM
+1 
-12 SPLHRDAGLPAVC
+12 
-25 PFRAPESH
+25 
-33 DMFLN
+33 MFLKD
-38 NLSLS
+38 LSLS

-52 IMAGCFLASVVVFV
+52 IMAGCFLASVVVFF
-66 QAYTAKTT
+66 QAYTAKNTVVD
-74 LIEQDRAQR
+74 QDRAQG
-83 IVNLVDAATTAMAE
+83 IATLVDAARTSMAE

-104 YLLFGSESTLAA
+104 YLVTGSESTLAG
-116 VATER
+116 VAAER
-121 KALEAALAE
+121 KALDTALSEARALA
-130 ARTLAGED
+130 ADD
-138 SALTA
+138 SALVA
-143 RVDAMRAAADAYA
+143 RLDAMKAAADAYA
-156 TKVADPQIAARK
+156 AQIADPQIKARQ
-168 AGKTAIEDIAAIGT
+168 AGKTIEELAGIAASQTGGQL
-182 SDAAG
+182 DA
-187 ALDTFRAA
+187 FRSAA
-195 ATDIKGVLATK
+195 AEIKALLATQ
-206 TTETRARL
+206 TAATRARL
-214 EAAHFALE
+214 EAAHHALE
-222 LALVLGAGVAGVF
+222 MALILGAAVAGVF

-248 TPITGMTNAMTRLA
+248 TPITGMTNAMARLA
-262 AGDHAVDVP
+262 AGDHSIEVP

-284 AVLVFKDAAI
+284 AVLVFKEAAI
-294 ESARMSDERRS
+294 DSARMSDERRA

-312 DRQRAEAEKAR
+312 DRQKAEAEKAR
-323 EAEEVRFAMTEL
+323 EAEEVRFAMSEL
-335 AQGLS
+335 AKGLS
-340 ALSNGDVVF
+340 ALSEGDVVF
-349 RLEKAFAPH
+349 RLDQPFATH
-358 LDSLRGNFNES
+358 LDSLRGNFNDS
-369 LEKLH
+369 LDKLQ

-382 NAQAIHAGAAEIRS
+382 NAHAIHAGAAEIRS

-410 SVEETAAAVEQVTK
+410 SVEETAAAVAEVTK

-429 AKRAEDVGQLVEST
+429 TKRAEDVGQLVEST
-443 RSGAERSGE
+443 RAGAERSGD
-452 VVRNAVSAMTEIE
+452 VVRNAVQAMTEIE
-465 QSSQSISNIIGV
+465 QSSQSISSIIGV

-542 ALVGETG
+542 SLVGETG
-549 TELEKIVSAVQEISH
+549 KELEKIVSAVQEISH

-586 VTAMD
+586 VTSMD

-598 AMVEE
+598 AMVEQ

-622 AQFRLGQSGTV
+622 AQFRLGQGSAAA
-633 PAGRMAQH
+633 PASAQTM
-641 RVAAPSPAPVRQPAL
+641 RRTAAPSVAPASRPVSRQPA
-656 RQPAAASASHSPAPS
+656 PASSVHAPAPS

-681 RAFGMASAAPAEPAK
+681 RAFGMASAAPAEPVK

>member
-1 MTETQTPERIM
+1 MSRIF
-12 SPLHRDAGLPAVC
+12 P
-25 PFRAPESH
+25 RAPKVTA
-33 DMFLN
+33 MFLK

-52 IMAGCFLASVVVFV
+52 IMAGCFLASVVVFI
-66 QAYTAKTT
+66 QAYTAKNA
-74 LIEQDRAQR
+74 LLDQDRAQR
-83 IVNLVDAATTAMAE
+83 IVNLVDTAATAMAE

-104 YLLFGSESTLAA
+104 YLLFGTDSTLAA

-121 KALEAALAE
+121 KALETAIAE
-130 ARTLAGED
+130 ARTLAGSD
-138 SALTA
+138 TALIS
-143 RVDAMRAAADAYA
+143 RLDAMQATAAAYA
-156 TKVADPQIAARK
+156 STVADPQIAARK
-168 AGKTAIEDIAAIGT
+168 AGQSSIEQIAAIGA
-182 SDAAG
+182 SAAAG
-187 ALDTFRAA
+187 ELDKFRAA
-195 ATDIKGVLATK
+195 AADIKTLLS
-206 TTETRARL
+206 TETAATRARL
-214 EAAHFALE
+214 DSAHHALE
-222 LALVLGAGVAGVF
+222 LALILGAAVAGVF
-235 AVGLIWLLARSIV
+235 AVSLIWLLARSIV
-248 TPITGMTNAMTRLA
+248 TPITGMTNAMARLA
-262 AGDHAVDVP
+262 AGDHAVEVP

-294 ESARMSDERRS
+294 ESARMSDERRAM
-305 LREQAEA
+305 REQVEA
-312 DRQRAEAEKAR
+312 DRQKAEAEKTR

-335 AQGLS
+335 AEGLT

-349 RLEKAFAPH
+349 RLQKPFAPH

-374 AALRTVGA
+374 AALRTVGS
-382 NAQAIHAGAAEIRS
+382 NAHAIHAGAAEIRS

-410 SVEETAAAVEQVTK
+410 SVEETAAAVEEVTK

-443 RSGAERSGE
+443 RAGAERSGE

-465 QSSQSISNIIGV
+465 QSSQSISSIIGV

-533 STAQVGNGV
+533 STSQVGNGV

-549 TELEKIVSAVQEISH
+549 TELEKIVAAVQEISH
-564 HVGAIVT
+564 HVRAIVT

-598 AMVEE
+598 AMVEQ

-622 AQFRLGQSGTV
+622 AQFRLGQTGAATAPV
-633 PAGRMAQH
+633 TGQH
-641 RVAAPSPAPVRQPAL
+641 RTATSSLSAPASRPTPRQPA
-656 RQPAAASASHSPAPS
+656 PASAAHTPAPS

-681 RAFGMASAAPAEPAK
+681 RAFGVGSAAAAEPVK